1 MFQKLR
7 YLWAHKQQGFSLTEY
22 MIATILIGI
31 IFAGVGKIMLS
42 TVNNG
47 RFSQKLTDV
56 NLLSLKKATD
66 LYNDSVNQANLI
78 PENQTQ
84 IGSIDPNNPISGYF
98 DLLNES
104 GCLLGA
110 FAQNPNDTPKDDDNG
125 KGGKGG
131 NPKGG
136 KTNPIDNLNKDGRQ
150 NYGGGGTTLDCSTAA
165 VLNPSNSLIPKFRRQ
180 WLIRKDFPNP
190 KDVTAC
196 VIVVYQDTN
205 TIARTH
211 IITKSDGSTEQ

>member
-1 MFQKLR
+1 MFYKLKNLTKPNIR
-7 YLWAHKQQGFSLTEY
+7 GFSLTEY
-22 MIATILIGI
+22 MIAAILIAIMFG
-31 IFAGVGKIMLS
+31 GLGKVMVATIK
-42 TVNNG
+42 NG

-56 NLLSLKKATD
+56 NLLCLKKATD

-78 PENQTQ
+78 PKNQTQ
-84 IGSIDPNNPISGYF
+84 IGSINPNDPITGYF

-104 GCLLGA
+104 GCLLGS
-110 FAQNPNDTPKDDDNG
+110 FTSNPNNDDPKDDRG
-125 KGGKGG
+125 KDD

-136 KTNPIDNLNKDGRQ
+136 KTNPIDNLNKDDKQ
-150 NYGGGGTTLDCSTAA
+150 NYGGGATTLDCSTAA

-180 WLIRKDFPNP
+180 WLVRRDFPNP

-196 VIVVYQDTN
+196 VIVIYQDTN

-211 IITKSDGSTEQ
+211 LITKSDGSTEQ